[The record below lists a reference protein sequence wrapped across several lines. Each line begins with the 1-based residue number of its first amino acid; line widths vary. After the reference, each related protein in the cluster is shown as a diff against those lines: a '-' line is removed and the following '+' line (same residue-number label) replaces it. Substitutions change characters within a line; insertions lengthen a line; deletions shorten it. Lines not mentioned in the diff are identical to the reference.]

1 MSLLIKKKYGSRHKS
16 RKHSLKTKKYILRG
30 GQGKEAR
37 VKTSEPAP
45 KDRKSFY
52 GRIGSLR
59 KTMFTPEG
67 RAKLLAKATNKASQL
82 AASVSNMTKKVST
95 PEQMQQAVA
104 TAVEKGKQFRGSVV
118 SAVTTPEGQNKLV
131 KQAELIADRLDAK
144 VANIQEKL
152 GAVAFATQTPV
163 GRQSLG
169 DMMKNK
175 LSIFKNS
182 IISKEQRKE
191 LGQQFRSSSLGQG
204 FAGLKQKIKGATHF
218 VQKRALEEALERA
231 EKKNPEEA
239 AQIRAELAALKE
251 APVEPSKKPVVPP
264 RPTATAPAQ
273 ILSSEEQ
280 KQALDRAIRY
290 AYEYEH

>member
-1 MSLLIKKKYGSRHKS
+1 MSLLIKKKYGSRNKS
-16 RKHSLKTKKYILRG
+16 RKHVLKTKKYILRG

-37 VKTSEPAP
+37 VKASEPAQ
-45 KDRKSFY
+45 KARKSVF
-52 GRIGSLR
+52 GRAMSFAQNVR
-59 KTMFTPEG
+59 TKEG

-118 SAVTTPEGQNKLV
+118 SAVTTPEGQEKLV
-131 KQAELIADRLDAK
+131 KQAGVIADRLDAK

-169 DMMKNK
+169 DMMNK
-175 LSIFKNS
+175 QLSTFKNS
-182 IISKEQRKE
+182 IISKKQRQE

-204 FAGLKQKIKGATHF
+204 VANLRSGFKSVKGF
-218 VQKRALEEALERA
+218 VQNTAQEEFKARVAKL
-231 EKKNPEEA
+231 
-239 AQIRAELAALKE
+239 E
-251 APVEPSKKPVVPP
+251 APLAVTTS
-264 RPTATAPAQ
+264 AQ
-273 ILSSEEQ
+273 SDL
-280 KQALDRAIRY
+280 QASLAQLRTTQAMYGDFK
-290 AYEYEH
+290 

>member
-163 GRQSLG
+163 GRQSLA
-169 DMMKNK
+169 
-175 LSIFKNS
+175 
-182 IISKEQRKE
+182 
-191 LGQQFRSSSLGQG
+191 LGLLALGLG
-204 FAGLKQKIKGATHF
+204 GC
-218 VQKRALEEALERA
+218 
-231 EKKNPEEA
+231 
-239 AQIRAELAALKE
+239 
-251 APVEPSKKPVVPP
+251 
-264 RPTATAPAQ
+264 ATAPEPLVHSPQFAPV
-273 ILSSEEQ
+273 IPVV
-280 KQALDRAIRY
+280 I
-290 AYEYEH
+290 

>member
-1 MSLLIKKKYGSRHKS
+1 MSLLIKKKYSSRNKS
-16 RKHSLKTKKYILRG
+16 RKHVLKTKKNILKG
-30 GQGKEAR
+30 GAKNQAR

-45 KDRKSFY
+45 KDRKSLF
-52 GRIGSLR
+52 GRAMSFAQKVR
-59 KTMFTPEG
+59 TEEG
-67 RAKLLAKATNKASQL
+67 RAKLFAKATNKASRL

-118 SAVTTPEGQNKLV
+118 SAVTTPEGQEKLV
-131 KQAELIADRLDAK
+131 KQAGVIADRLDAK

-152 GAVAFATQTPV
+152 GAVAFATQTSV

-182 IISKEQRKE
+182 IISKKQRQE

-204 FAGLKQKIKGATHF
+204 VASVRSGLKRAKDF

-231 EKKNPEEA
+231 KKPRRGSTNKSRTCSIKRST
-239 AQIRAELAALKE
+239 IRAI
-251 APVEPSKKPVVPP
+251 KK
-264 RPTATAPAQ
+264 T
-273 ILSSEEQ
+273 SSTT
-280 KQALDRAIRY
+280 KTNSNSTSTNTIIRRTKKSS
-290 AYEYEH
+290 